1 MKTIEDI
8 DIPRYNGL
16 ILPGY
21 DAKNPVTPYSPR
33 WMIVWDRTGWTK
45 PVRRIVV
52 MFNGKFL
59 DTDGNYWDFGSDI
72 PHEYTTKELQDYW
85 KIPEGLA
92 PTVWDKLAPIGNLF
106 RDQDKNNW

>member
-1 MKTIEDI
+1 MKSVEDI
-8 DIPRYNGL
+8 GIPRYNGL

-21 DAKNPVTPYSPR
+21 DTKNPVTPYSPR
-33 WMIVWDRTGWTK
+33 WMIVWDRAGWTK

-72 PHEYTTKELQDYW
+72 PHEYATKELQDYW
-85 KIPEGLA
+85 KIPEWFA
-92 PTVWDKLAPIGNLF
+92 PLWDRVHNLGNLF
-106 RDQDKNNW
+106 LVQDKNNW

>member
-1 MKTIEDI
+1 MRTIEDI
-8 DIPRYNGL
+8 CIPRYNGL

-21 DAKNPVTPYSPR
+21 DTTNPVTPQGPR
-33 WMIVWDRTGWTK
+33 WMIVWDRAGWTK

-72 PHEYTTKELQDYW
+72 PYEYTTPELRDYW

-92 PTVWDKLAPIGNLF
+92 PLWDRLHNLGNLL

>member
-21 DAKNPVTPYSPR
+21 DSKNPVTPQCPR

-59 DTDGNYWDFGSDI
+59 DTDGNYWNFGSDI
-72 PHEYTTKELQDYW
+72 PHEYATKELQDYW

-92 PTVWDKLAPIGNLF
+92 PPWYNLPPLGNLL
-106 RDQDKNNW
+106 RDLDKNNW

>member
-8 DIPRYNGL
+8 GIPRYNGL

-21 DAKNPVTPYSPR
+21 DSKFPVTPKCPR
-33 WMIVWDRTGWTK
+33 WMIVWDKTGWTK

-72 PHEYTTKELQDYW
+72 PDEYKTKELKDYW
-85 KIPEGLA
+85 KIPGGLA
-92 PTVWDKLAPIGNLF
+92 PALYNLPPLGNLL
-106 RDQDKNNW
+106 RDLDKNNW

>member
-1 MKTIEDI
+1 VKTIEYI
-8 DIPRYNGL
+8 GIPRYNGL

-21 DAKNPVTPYSPR
+21 DTKNPVTPKCPR
-33 WMIVWDRTGWTK
+33 WMIVWDRAGWTK

-52 MFNGKFL
+52 MFDGKFL

-72 PHEYTTKELQDYW
+72 PYEYATKNLQDYW

-92 PTVWDKLAPIGNLF
+92 PALDNLPPLGNLF
-106 RDQDKNNW
+106 RDQDKADW